1 MGRFR
6 FTILCLTLLSVQ
18 AAAQARFS
26 RHAETILA
34 RIRPPVFP
42 DRFFEVTT
50 PESSDARPVI
60 QQAIDDCHAAGGGTV
75 RIAAGEYLCDGPL
88 RLKSNVN
95 LHLANGAVVR
105 FGINPEQYAPLVK
118 VRWEG
123 TVCYNYSPLIYA
135 YRQQNIAITGQ
146 GVFDGQAHL
155 FWHAWKRGNDGNN
168 QDKDKPVL
176 RQMGAERVP
185 ESKRIFGNGFHDANG
200 DGQNDGDGQ
209 PHFLRPD
216 LLQLYECENILLE
229 GFQAQGSPFW
239 TIHPVFCKN
248 VTIRSLCIG
257 RGVTNDD
264 GIDPD
269 SCQDVLIEN
278 CTIHTDDDPIAI
290 KAGRDQDAWNRPG
303 SRNIVVRNCT
313 VSSKVGNGFCIGSEM
328 SGGVENVFVQNYCV
342 LATDNGINFKC
353 NLDRGGY
360 IRNVHLQNIEIDSC
374 ARYGILFQMDYHSY
388 RGGNFPPDFRRFRL
402 RDITI
407 QQAGKTGI
415 RITGVESQP
424 VRDVRMKNVRVASA
438 PQATEIKFAK
448 SIRIKP
454 PQPQ

>member
-1 MGRFR
+1 MVHIRIG
-6 FTILCLTLLSVQ
+6 ILYLALVPVQ
-18 AAAQARFS
+18 AVAQAGFARQV
-26 RHAETILA
+26 EVILA
-34 RIRPPVFP
+34 RIQPPVFP
-42 DRFFEVTT
+42 DRIFEVM
-50 PESSDARPVI
+50 PLAGGDARPAI
-60 QQAIDDCHAAGGGTV
+60 QQAIDECHAAGGGVV

-88 RLKSNVN
+88 HLKSNVN
-95 LHLANGAVVR
+95 LHIAEGAVIR
-105 FGINPEQYAPLVK
+105 FGVNPERYTPLVK

-135 YRQQNIAITGQ
+135 CQQKNMAVTG
-146 GVFDGQAHL
+146 GGLLDGQADQ
-155 FWHAWKRGNDGNN
+155 FWYAWKRGNDGNN
-168 QDKDKPVL
+168 QDRDKPAL
-176 RQMGAERVP
+176 RQMGADRVP
-185 ESKRIFGNGFHDANG
+185 ESKRIFGNGFHDADG

-216 LLQLYECENILLE
+216 LLQFYECENILLE

-248 VTIRSLCIG
+248 VTIRGLRIG
-257 RGVTNDD
+257 KGTTNDD

-269 SCQDVLIEN
+269 SCEDVLIEN
-278 CTIHTDDDPIAI
+278 CTIHTDDDPVSI

-328 SGGVENVFVQNYCV
+328 SGGVENVFVQNYRV
-342 LATDNGINFKC
+342 RSTDNGINFKC

-360 IRNVHLQNIEIDSC
+360 IRNVHLQNVEIDSC

-402 RDITI
+402 RDIVI
-407 QQAGKTGI
+407 RHAGKTGI
-415 RITGVESQP
+415 RITGVEAKP
-424 VRDVRMKNVRVASA
+424 VRDVRMRNASVAST
-438 PQATEIKFAK
+438 PQATEIRFAK
-448 SIRIKP
+448 KIKIKR
-454 PQPQ
+454 QKAE